1 MLNRRQA
8 IAAACGAAAA
18 AMIPK
23 QAKTAPFVVGPLLYD
38 HDESAW
44 IDAKTL
50 RRVLGNQR
58 YKTIV
63 LPHGWK
69 ITQLPLEVK

>member
-8 IAAACGAAAA
+8 IAAACGAAATA
-18 AMIPK
+18 VLPAP
-23 QAKTAPFVVGPLLYD
+23 AKTVPFVVGPLLYN

-44 IDAKTL
+44 IDAETL
-50 RRVLGNQR
+50 RRVLGNQH
-58 YKTIV
+58 YKTVV

-69 ITQLPLEVK
+69 ITRLPPEAK

>member
-8 IAAACGAAAA
+8 IAASIGAAAA
-18 AMIPK
+18 AMLPK
-23 QAKTAPFVVGPLLYD
+23 PAKAVPFVVGPLLYN

-50 RRVLGNQR
+50 RRVLGNQH
-58 YKTIV
+58 YKTAV

-69 ITQLPLEVK
+69 MYRLSPEVE

>member
-8 IAAACGAAAA
+8 IAAACGAAATA
-18 AMIPK
+18 LVPLPS
-23 QAKTAPFVVGPLLYD
+23 KTVPFVVGPLLYNY
-38 HDESAW
+38 DESAW

-50 RRVLGNQR
+50 RRVLGNQQ
-58 YKTIV
+58 YKTVV

-69 ITQLPLEVK
+69 ITRLPAE